1 MTSGEPPPTPDL
13 ALLRSQPFFEG
24 LSDPFL
30 SALVPSARLVGYD
43 TGATIAREGDPAREF
58 CLILQG
64 KVALELVPHD
74 RPRLTVLTLGPG
86 EVFGWSWLVA
96 PHLWRSDARA
106 LKPTR
111 VLGVDGER
119 LRNALEAHPSDGY
132 RFLLRFVPVLGQRL
146 DATRWQVLDVHRP

>member
-1 MTSGEPPPTPDL
+1 MSDPLPAPDV
-13 ALLRSQPFFEG
+13 ALLGGQPFFAG
-24 LSDPFL
+24 LTEPFL
-30 SALVPSARLVGYD
+30 RSLVPSSRLVDYD

-58 CLILQG
+58 CLIVHG

-111 VLGVDGER
+111 VLSVDGER
-119 LRNALEAHPSDGY
+119 LRAALEAHPADGY
-132 RFLLRFVPVLGQRL
+132 RFLLRFVPILGQRL